1 MIKYK
6 LRCKSIY
13 CSKENEFEAWFQN
26 IESYEKQKKL
36 GLLSCPTCGGEDV
49 IKLLTTPN
57 LNKLSNG
64 DLDNNKEQNKLD
76 VSKKTQDLQQKL
88 DLKKHHCIPKNS

>member
-57 LNKLSNG
+57 LNKLSVYNFYPG
-64 DLDNNKEQNKLD
+64 HIAF
-76 VSKKTQDLQQKL
+76 LQRMLMFQQ
-88 DLKKHHCIPKNS
+88 